1 MLAVAP
7 TQSLFADA
15 QLHAGRAADTLGLDA
30 GWRNVLLVPQRE
42 LCVNF
47 PVTLDDGSVR
57 VMRGYRVQ
65 HNTDRG
71 PAKGGI
77 RYHPSVDLDEV
88 RALAMLMTW
97 KCAIV
102 NIPFGGAAGG
112 VAVDARSLRPGELER
127 MTRRYA
133 TEISLLIGPEKDIPA
148 PDMYTDAQTMAWIMD
163 TISMHRGYTVPA
175 AVTGKPV
182 EIGGS
187 YGRADALGLGLA
199 VVLRDAS
206 QALDLPLDGAR
217 VAIQGFGSAGAGA
230 ARQLDAMGAAIVA
243 VSDTGGAIYR
253 SGGLPLD
260 ALLRHKRQTGSVL
273 GFPEAELIDPEALVE
288 QPCDI
293 LVPAALA
300 QQITGANADRVRARI
315 VAEAA
320 NGPTTPEADAILADR
335 GVVVL
340 PDLLANAGGVTVSY
354 FEWVQG
360 LQEFFWT
367 EREVQAQL
375 DRVMSAAFAQVWRR
389 AQDKGIALR
398 EAAYELAVDRVAQ
411 ATTIRG
417 IYP

>member
-1 MLAVAP
+1 MLVAAP
-7 TQSLFADA
+7 AQSLFASA
-15 QLHAGRAADTLGLDA
+15 QLHAARAADAIGLDA
-30 GWRNVLLVPQRE
+30 GTRAVLLATQRE

-47 PVTLDDGSVR
+47 PVTFDDGSVR
-57 VMRGYRVQ
+57 VLRGYRVQ

-77 RYHPSVDLDEV
+77 RYHPAADLDEV

-97 KCAIV
+97 KCALV
-102 NIPFGGAAGG
+102 NIPFGGAAGA
-112 VAVDARSLRPGELER
+112 VAVDTRSLDRSVLER
-127 MTRRYA
+127 LTRRYA

-187 YGRADALGLGLA
+187 YGRVDALGLGLA
-199 VVLRDAS
+199 VVLREAS
-206 QALDLPLDGAR
+206 TALGVPLAGAR
-217 VAIQGFGSAGAGA
+217 VAIQGFGNAGAGA
-230 ARQLDAMGAAIVA
+230 ARQLQAMGAVVVA
-243 VSDTGGAIYR
+243 VSDSGGALYR
-253 SGGLPLD
+253 AGGLDLH
-260 ALLRHKRQTGSVL
+260 ALLRHKRRTGSVL
-273 GFPEAELIDPEALVE
+273 GFPEAELIDPDALVE

-300 QQITGANADRVRARI
+300 QEITAANADRVQARI

-320 NGPTTPEADAILADR
+320 NGPTTPEADAILEDR
-335 GVVVL
+335 GVIVL
-340 PDLLANAGGVTVSY
+340 PDILANAGGVTVSY
-354 FEWVQG
+354 FEWVQD
-360 LQEFFWT
+360 LPEFFWT
-367 EREVQAQL
+367 EGEVHSQL
-375 DRVMSAAFAQVWRR
+375 ERAMSSAFATVWQR
-389 AQDKGIALR
+389 AQQQRIGLR
-398 EAAYELAVDRVAQ
+398 QAAYQVGVERVAQ